1 MIENKQISTVNGVGP
16 AAVQKLHRLGI
27 ETVFDLLNHVPTRYE
42 DYSKISKIDSLVPG
56 AATIKAEVVEI
67 QQRYVRRG
75 MHVTTATLR
84 DGSGQV
90 KAVWFNQRYV
100 ADSLKKADE
109 WYFSGEYGLQAQRYQ
124 LMNPRFEQPGN
135 FQKQTSRILP
145 IYKETKGLTSV
156 QLRRYMFEVR
166 DQLRDFEDI
175 IPEDLLPLS
184 SNVAYDWLHFPDSM
198 EQVEKARDYLAM
210 QELQVLLLSS
220 FLARKELK
228 QYKAPK
234 IMFDVELA
242 QRFRDSL
249 SFTMTDAQ
257 RRESWSIIQDLAT
270 ELPMNRLLEGDV
282 GSGKTLVAAF
292 AALQVANAGLQTIIL
307 APTAVLAN
315 QHRKSLTKT
324 LEPFNLKVGLL
335 TQASKKN
342 FHDQM
347 EGIKADVIVGTHAL
361 IQPDVDFAKVGL
373 VVIDEQH
380 RFGVKQRAILQKKN
394 HQLPHLLSMTATP
407 IPRSLALTV
416 YGELEISLL
425 DEMPAGRKI
434 IETKIMPQAARLEM
448 MNFLEVELKG
458 GRQAYIVCPLVE
470 PSEFVTGPDVT
481 TITKKLQKSKL
492 GKAYRIEML
501 HGKMKDE
508 EKESIMQQYQN
519 KEIDML
525 VSTTVIEVGVDVANA
540 TVMIIEGAERFGLAQ
555 LHQLRGRV
563 GRSEHRSYCFIVPSN
578 DKFISKRLKAM
589 ATTSDGFA
597 LAELD
602 LQLRGAGALYGTQQ
616 SGQINLNFASL
627 TDVKQIARAKQ
638 IFTKFIKQYNIDD
651 YQELKQAA
659 INARSIVQ
667 LN

>member
-1 MIENKQISTVNGVGP
+1 MIINSITEVKGIGP
-16 AAVQKLHRLGI
+16 AVAQKLQRLGI
-27 ETVFDLLNHVPTRYE
+27 ETIFDLLNHVPTRYE
-42 DYSKISKIDSLVPG
+42 DYSKISKVDSLMPG
-56 AATIKAEVVEI
+56 AATIRAEVVEV
-67 QQRYVRRG
+67 QQRYIRRG

-84 DGSGQV
+84 DDSGQV
-90 KAVWFNQRYV
+90 RAVWFNQRYV

-145 IYKETKGLTSV
+145 IYKETKGLTST

-166 DQLRDFEDI
+166 DQLRQFTDI
-175 IPEDLLPLS
+175 IPDNLLPLS
-184 SNVAYDWLHFPDSM
+184 SDVAYDWLHFPDSM

-220 FLARKELK
+220 YLARQELE

-234 IMFDVELA
+234 IDLDIALA
-242 QRFRDSL
+242 QKFRDSL

-257 RRESWSIIQDLAT
+257 RRESWQIIQDLAT
-270 ELPMNRLLEGDV
+270 EIPMNRLLEGDV

-292 AALQVANAGLQTIIL
+292 SALQVASAGYQTVIL

-315 QHRKSLTKT
+315 QHKKSLTKT
-324 LEPFNLKVGLL
+324 LLPFGLTVGLL
-335 TQASKKN
+335 TRASKKN
-342 FHDQM
+342 FHEQS
-347 EGIKADVIVGTHAL
+347 EALAADVIVGTHAI
-361 IQPDVDFAKVGL
+361 IQPDINFDRVGL

-380 RFGVKQRAILQKKN
+380 RFGVKQRAVLQRKN
-394 HQLPHLLSMTATP
+394 NQLPHLLSMTATP

-425 DEMPAGRKI
+425 DEMPVGRKV
-434 IETKIMPQAARLEM
+434 IETKIMPQAARPEM
-448 MNFLEVELKG
+448 MKLLEGELEN

-481 TITKKLQKSKL
+481 TLSKKLQKTKL
-492 GKAYRIEML
+492 GKKYKIAML
-501 HGKMKDE
+501 HGKMKDD
-508 EKESIMQQYQN
+508 EKDKIMQQFQN
-519 KEIDML
+519 EEIDVL

-563 GRSEHRSYCFIVPSN
+563 GRSEHKSYCYIVPSN
-578 DKFISKRLKAM
+578 DKFIGKRLKAM

-638 IFTKFIKQYNIDD
+638 IFAKFIKQYNIDD
-651 YQELKQAA
+651 YPELKQAA

>member
-1 MIENKQISTVNGVGP
+1 MIINSITEVKGIGP
-16 AAVQKLHRLGI
+16 AVAQKLQRLGI
-27 ETVFDLLNHVPTRYE
+27 ETIFDLLNHVPTRYE
-42 DYSKISKIDSLVPG
+42 DYSKISKVDSLMPG
-56 AATIKAEVVEI
+56 AATIRAEVVEV
-67 QQRYVRRG
+67 QQRYIRRG

-84 DGSGQV
+84 DDSGQV
-90 KAVWFNQRYV
+90 RAVWFNQRYV

-145 IYKETKGLTSV
+145 IYKETKGLTST

-166 DQLRDFEDI
+166 DQLRQFTDI
-175 IPEDLLPLS
+175 IPDNLLPLS
-184 SNVAYDWLHFPDSM
+184 SDVAYDWLHFPDSM

-220 FLARKELK
+220 YLARQELE

-234 IMFDVELA
+234 IDLDIALA
-242 QRFRDSL
+242 QKFRDSL

-257 RRESWSIIQDLAT
+257 RRESWQIIQDLAT
-270 ELPMNRLLEGDV
+270 EIPMNRLLEGDV

-292 AALQVANAGLQTIIL
+292 SALQVASAGYQTVIL

-315 QHRKSLTKT
+315 QHKKSLTKT
-324 LEPFNLKVGLL
+324 LLPFGLTVGLL
-335 TQASKKN
+335 TRASKKN
-342 FHDQM
+342 FHEQS
-347 EGIKADVIVGTHAL
+347 EALAADVIVGTHAI
-361 IQPDVDFAKVGL
+361 IQPDINFDRVGL

-380 RFGVKQRAILQKKN
+380 RFGVKQRAVLQRKN
-394 HQLPHLLSMTATP
+394 NQLPHLLSMTATP

-425 DEMPAGRKI
+425 DEMPVGRKV
-434 IETKIMPQAARLEM
+434 IETKIMPQAARPEM
-448 MNFLEVELKG
+448 MKLLEGELEN

-481 TITKKLQKSKL
+481 TFSKKLQKTKL
-492 GKAYRIEML
+492 GKKYKIAML
-501 HGKMKDE
+501 HGKMKDD
-508 EKESIMQQYQN
+508 EKDKIMQQFQDE
-519 KEIDML
+519 EIDVL

-563 GRSEHRSYCFIVPSN
+563 GRSEHKSYCYIVPSN
-578 DKFISKRLKAM
+578 DKFIGKRLKAM

-651 YQELKQAA
+651 YPELKQAA

>member
-1 MIENKQISTVNGVGP
+1 MIINSITEVKGIGP
-16 AAVQKLHRLGI
+16 AVAQKLQRLGI
-27 ETVFDLLNHVPTRYE
+27 ETIFDLLNHVPTRYE
-42 DYSKISKIDSLVPG
+42 DYSKISKVDSLMPG
-56 AATIKAEVVEI
+56 AATIRAEVVEV
-67 QQRYVRRG
+67 QQRYIRRG

-84 DGSGQV
+84 DDSGQV
-90 KAVWFNQRYV
+90 RAVWFNQRYV

-145 IYKETKGLTSV
+145 IYKETKGLTST

-166 DQLRDFEDI
+166 DQLRQFTDI
-175 IPEDLLPLS
+175 IPDNLLPLS
-184 SNVAYDWLHFPDSM
+184 SDVAYDWLHFPDSM

-220 FLARKELK
+220 YLARQELE

-234 IMFDVELA
+234 IDLDIALA
-242 QRFRDSL
+242 QKFRDSL

-257 RRESWSIIQDLAT
+257 RRESWQIIQDLAT
-270 ELPMNRLLEGDV
+270 EIPMNRLLEGDV

-292 AALQVANAGLQTIIL
+292 SALQVASAGYQTVIL

-315 QHRKSLTKT
+315 QHKKSLTKT
-324 LEPFNLKVGLL
+324 LLPFGLTVGLL
-335 TQASKKN
+335 TRASKKN
-342 FHDQM
+342 FHEQS
-347 EGIKADVIVGTHAL
+347 EAFTADVIVGTHAI
-361 IQPDVDFAKVGL
+361 IQPDINFDRVGL

-380 RFGVKQRAILQKKN
+380 RFGVKQRAVLQRKN
-394 HQLPHLLSMTATP
+394 NQLPHLLSMTATP

-425 DEMPAGRKI
+425 DEMPVGRKV
-434 IETKIMPQAARLEM
+434 IETKIMPQAARPEM
-448 MNFLEVELKG
+448 MKLLEGELEN

-481 TITKKLQKSKL
+481 TLSKKLQKTKL
-492 GKAYRIEML
+492 GKKYKIAML
-501 HGKMKDE
+501 HGKMKDD
-508 EKESIMQQYQN
+508 EKDKIMQQFQN
-519 KEIDML
+519 EEIDVL

-563 GRSEHRSYCFIVPSN
+563 GRSEHKSYCYIVPSN
-578 DKFISKRLKAM
+578 DKFIGKRLKAM

-638 IFTKFIKQYNIDD
+638 IFAKFIKQYNIDD
-651 YQELKQAA
+651 YPELKQAA

>member
-1 MIENKQISTVNGVGP
+1 MSSHLITTVKGVGP
-16 AAVQKLHRLGI
+16 AVAQKLQRLGI

-42 DYSKISKIDSLVPG
+42 DYSKVSNVDSLVPG

-84 DGSGQV
+84 DKTGQV

-100 ADSLKKADE
+100 AESLKKPDE

-124 LMNPRFEQPGN
+124 LQNLRFEQPSN

-145 IYKETKGLTSV
+145 VYKETKGLTSA

-166 DQLRDFEDI
+166 EQLRDFTDI
-175 IPEDLLPLS
+175 IPDELLPLS
-184 SNVAYDWLHFPDSM
+184 SDVAYDWLHFPESM
-198 EQVEKARDYLAM
+198 EQIEQARDYLAM

-220 FLARKELK
+220 YLARQELK

-234 IMFDVELA
+234 IEFDVKLA
-242 QRFRDSL
+242 ERFRDSL

-257 RRESWSIIQDLAT
+257 RRESWQIIQDLAT
-270 ELPMNRLLEGDV
+270 VLPMNRLLEGDV

-315 QHRKSLTKT
+315 QHKKSLSKT
-324 LEPFNLKVGLL
+324 LKPFNIKVGLL

-347 EGIKADVIVGTHAL
+347 EGSTADVIVGTHAL

-373 VVIDEQH
+373 VIIDEQH
-380 RFGVKQRAILQKKN
+380 RFGVKQRAVLQRKN
-394 HQLPHLLSMTATP
+394 NQLPHLLSMTATP

-425 DEMPAGRKI
+425 DEMPAGRKV
-434 IETKIMPQAARLEM
+434 IETKIMPQAARPEM
-448 MNFLEVELKG
+448 MKLLEYELKSG
-458 GRQAYIVCPLVE
+458 MQAYVVCPLVE
-470 PSEFVTGPDVT
+470 PSEFMTGPDVT
-481 TITKKLQKSKL
+481 SVTEKLQKTKL
-492 GKAYRIEML
+492 GKAYKIAML

-508 EKESIMQQYQN
+508 EKESIMQQYHD
-519 KEIDML
+519 KKIDVL

-563 GRSEHRSYCFIVPSN
+563 GRSEHKSYCFIVPSA
-578 DKFISKRLKAM
+578 DKFIGKRLKAM
-589 ATTSDGFA
+589 GTTSDGFA

-638 IFTKFIKQYNIDD
+638 IFAKFIKQYNIDD
-651 YQELKQAA
+651 YLELKQAA